1 MAECYRCGKS
11 GNEVVLFDAI
21 SKEGVVSICEDC
33 SRQDSIPVIRRPTQL
48 QLTESKHPFT
58 VYERLSSMAGL
69 NAKEHKKKV
78 LGPKDQSSTQ
88 KETTL
93 RDLVDRNYQKKK
105 EVQQLKPKPQ
115 PELIDN
121 FHWVVMRARRFKKL
135 TQGQVAKEIGESESA
150 IKMIESGVLPENSH
164 TLINKLESFLW
175 IKIRKKKDGEEKPKE
190 ITIDRD
196 TVKALTIADL
206 REIKAE
212 HDTKAIKDEIEEEIS
227 LNEEFKKKLEEIG
240 REG

>member
-1 MAECYRCGKS
+1 MVECYRCGKS
-11 GNEVVLFDAI
+11 GNEVVLFEAI

-33 SRQDSIPVIRRPTQL
+33 SKQDSIPVIRRPTQL

-69 NAKEHKKKV
+69 NAKEHKQKV
-78 LGPKDQSSTQ
+78 SGAKEQVSG

-93 RDLVDRNYQKKK
+93 RDLVDKNYQKKK
-105 EVQQLKPKPQ
+105 EVQQLKPQSQ

-121 FHWVVMRARRFKKL
+121 FHWVVMRTRRLKKL
-135 TQGQVAKEIGESESA
+135 TQGQVAKEIGEPESS
-150 IKMIESGVLPENSH
+150 IKMIESGVLPENPH

-175 IKIRKKKDGEEKPKE
+175 IKIKKKKEGEEKPKE
-190 ITIDRD
+190 ITINRD
-196 TVKALTIADL
+196 IANALTIADL

-212 HDTKAIKDEIEEEIS
+212 HDTKAIKDELEEEIS

-240 REG
+240 RKG